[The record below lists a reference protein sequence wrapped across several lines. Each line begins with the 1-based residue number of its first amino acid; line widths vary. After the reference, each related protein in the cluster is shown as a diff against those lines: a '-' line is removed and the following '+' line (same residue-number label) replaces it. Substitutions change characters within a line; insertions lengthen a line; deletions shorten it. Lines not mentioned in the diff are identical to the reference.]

1 MLKKTDVRKRA
12 DGFPCHLTRLQVQG
26 PCSAPVAA
34 VKGKPEKLHPTELLL
49 GTAERSIWDT
59 LGLLWGPEH
68 LWCSTAEQLCVISTF
83 QDLVPSGTNKVTSL
97 HLGKKEAALVF
108 FLPFNLPSF
117 FFCSPRHP
125 ATPTSPPFGIIDICC
140 KCEGS
145 WGRISDV
152 KGVTTCGLCAI
163 RRGMVETK
171 SLVSLVQIICPMAF
185 GSKLELHCPP
195 VSSDDEGFVWDWE
208 GFAQESL

>member
-97 HLGKKEAALVF
+97 HLGKKR
-108 FLPFNLPSF
+108 LPLSF
-117 FFCSPRHP
+117 FFHSIFLLFLLFPMPPRHP
-125 ATPTSPPFGIIDICC
+125 HLPPIWHYRYLLQMWRQLRKNLWC
-140 KCEGS
+140 KRCNYAWVVVRNKEGN
-145 WGRISDV
+145 GRN
-152 KGVTTCGLCAI
+152 
-163 RRGMVETK
+163 
-171 SLVSLVQIICPMAF
+171 
-185 GSKLELHCPP
+185 
-195 VSSDDEGFVWDWE
+195 
-208 GFAQESL
+208 